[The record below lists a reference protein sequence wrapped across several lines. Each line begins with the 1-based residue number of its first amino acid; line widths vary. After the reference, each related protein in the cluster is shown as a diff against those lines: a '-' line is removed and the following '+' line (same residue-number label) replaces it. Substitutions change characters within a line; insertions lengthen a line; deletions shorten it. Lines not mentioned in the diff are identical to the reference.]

1 MTESM
6 YLCAGSLCCTLVVC
20 SLVRIIAP
28 AGNTTKIMS
37 LVISIFSLC
46 CLFSSFIS
54 FSDNLKFTEAD
65 ISQAEISDEVFSDL
79 CDDKVLS
86 TTGDYINSY
95 TKNLLIQSDID
106 PQQIITVMGVD
117 KNRGIYIREMNIFI
131 NEKYHSKTDEVKET
145 VSSILGI
152 EPTITEI

>member
-1 MTESM
+1 
-6 YLCAGSLCCTLVVC
+6 
-20 SLVRIIAP
+20 LVRIIAP

-54 FSDNLKFTEAD
+54 FSDNLKFIEAD
-65 ISQAEISDEVFSDL
+65 ISQAEISDDVFSDL

-95 TKNLLIQSDID
+95 TKNLLIQSDIN

>member
-54 FSDNLKFTEAD
+54 FSDNLKFSEAD

-79 CDDKVLS
+79 CDDKVLT

-95 TKNLLIQSDID
+95 TKNLLIQSDIN

>member
-95 TKNLLIQSDID
+95 TKNLLIQSDIN
-106 PQQIITVMGVD
+106 PQQIITVMGGD

>member
-54 FSDNLKFTEAD
+54 FSDNLKFIEAD
-65 ISQAEISDEVFSDL
+65 ISQAEISDDVFSDL

-95 TKNLLIQSDID
+95 TKNLLIQSDIN

>member
-54 FSDNLKFTEAD
+54 FSDNLKFSEAD

-95 TKNLLIQSDID
+95 TKNLLIQSDIN

>member
-95 TKNLLIQSDID
+95 TKNLLIQSDIN

>member
-1 MTESM
+1 
-6 YLCAGSLCCTLVVC
+6 VC

-54 FSDNLKFTEAD
+54 FSDNLKFIEAD
-65 ISQAEISDEVFSDL
+65 ISQAEISDDVFSDL

-95 TKNLLIQSDID
+95 TKNLLIQSDIN